1 MGLDGPDLEPDEGS
15 EGPGEKLRRLGGD
28 GGDPALPRP
37 RLYVSDPL
45 LHNECPPPIYTQVA
59 EVKTKR

>member
-1 MGLDGPDLEPDEGS
+1 
-15 EGPGEKLRRLGGD
+15 
-28 GGDPALPRP
+28 LPRP